1 MFKAM
6 GGTLYKYI
14 DQGGWV
20 MWPLLAMSLVA
31 AAVIIERFI
40 FLYRARIDAGSFMG
54 QIRKVLLKR
63 DIKQAVRICETY
75 KGPIAAIMKAGL
87 MKYGKPAEEVEKTI
101 ENAAL
106 REMATLERFLPVL
119 SSISSIAPIT
129 GFFGTVIGMIAS
141 FDVLAQQ
148 GLNNPALVA
157 RGIKIALITTATGL
171 LVAIPTLICYNWFT
185 SWISK
190 FVREMETS
198 TNILMETFGEMD
210 SLED

>member
-1 MFKAM
+1 M
-6 GGTLYKYI
+6 GGTLYKWF

-20 MWPLLAMSLVA
+20 MWPLLLMSLA
-31 AAVIIERFI
+31 AVAVIIERAI

-63 DIKQAVRICETY
+63 DIKQAVRICENY

-87 MKYGKPAEEVEKTI
+87 LKYGKPPEDIQKTI

-141 FDVLAQQ
+141 FDVLAAQ
-148 GLNNPALVA
+148 GLNNPGLVA

-171 LVAIPTLICYNWFT
+171 IIAIPTLIFYNWF
-185 SWISK
+185 SSVIAK

-210 SLED
+210 TYED

>member
-1 MFKAM
+1 M
-6 GGTLYKYI
+6 GGTLYKWI

-20 MWPLLAMSLVA
+20 MWPLLIMSLVSV
-31 AAVIIERFI
+31 AVIIERAV

-63 DIKQAVRICETY
+63 DIKQAVRICENY

-87 MKYGKPAEEVEKTI
+87 LKYGKPPEDIEKTI

-119 SSISSIAPIT
+119 SSISSVAPIT

-141 FDVLAQQ
+141 FDVLAAQ
-148 GLNNPALVA
+148 GLNNPGLVA

-171 LVAIPTLICYNWFT
+171 IVAIPTLISYNWF
-185 SWISK
+185 SSVIAK

-210 SLED
+210 TYDD